1 MLPMTRTSLSNTIR
15 LTFGLLAVCS
25 CATALAQSSSQARP
39 QTQQKP
45 GMFWIGDLDA
55 NHDGRISPQ
64 EAAAAPAIAK
74 QFALLDL
81 NHDGYLTM
89 SEVQGLWGQQIA
101 QAEKASEAGR
111 AAAFDKAD
119 KNHDSRLTLDEAKA
133 GMPRVA
139 ANFAVLDTKKA
150 GYLTKDQVVAG
161 AKLAAQQAVGQMR
174 QRNAQAFAKADTNHD
189 GKLSQAE
196 FAAAFP
202 KLASSFAFYDEN
214 HDGSIEP
221 NEFALPPR

>member
-25 CATALAQSSSQARP
+25 CATALAQSSTQAKP
-39 QTQQKP
+39 QQKP
-45 GMFWIGDLDA
+45 GMFWVGDLDT
-55 NHDGRISPQ
+55 NHDGRISAQ
-64 EAAAAPAIAK
+64 EATQAPAISK
-74 QFALLDL
+74 SFALLDL

-101 QAEKASEAGR
+101 QAEKQSEAGR
-111 AAAFDKAD
+111 AVAFDKAD
-119 KNHDSRLTLDEAKA
+119 KNHDGKLTPDEAKA
-133 GMPRVA
+133 GMPRIA
-139 ANFAVLDTKKA
+139 ANFAALDTKKA

-161 AKLAAQQAVGQMR
+161 AKIAAQQAVGQMR

-214 HDGSIEP
+214 HDGFVSP
-221 NEFALPPR
+221 AEFALPPR

>member
-1 MLPMTRTSLSNTIR
+1 MLPMTRTLLSNTIR
-15 LTFGLLAVCS
+15 LSFGLLAVCS
-25 CATALAQSSSQARP
+25 CAVALAQSTTQAKPQQQQRP
-39 QTQQKP
+39 
-45 GMFWIGDLDA
+45 GILWIGDLDA

-64 EAAAAPAIAK
+64 EAASAPAIAK
-74 QFALLDL
+74 SFTLLDL
-81 NHDGYLTM
+81 NHDGFITM
-89 SEVQGLWGQQIA
+89 TEVQGMWSQQIA
-101 QAEKASEAGR
+101 QAEKASEVGR

-119 KNHDSRLTLDEAKA
+119 KNHDGKLTLDEAKA

-139 ANFAVLDTKKA
+139 ANFAALDTKKA

-161 AKLAAQQAVGQMR
+161 AKLAAQQTVGQMR

-202 KLASSFAFYDEN
+202 RLASSFAFYDEN
-214 HDGSIEP
+214 HDGFIEP